1 MNGESGPKSE
11 KSVGAIPLKQ
21 KEFDLMGKANHLTG
35 KTTSTNHGVK
45 KTKVGG
51 QQSKS
56 SLSGAPK
63 IKVESDLKDSHR
75 KNTSKSSGLESSPKK
90 IKLESGS
97 PQKTSPVK
105 SASPMKKPMPNVKSE
120 EMSEDDDDVPLMQR
134 VNKKADSKPKK
145 KIPKLKKPKK
155 EEDGSDDEILSAR
168 IEKSK
173 KSPSVK
179 KENIKNVRNGSAKK
193 RKLSDDEEDDFK
205 STVRAKREP
214 IRQKKKKNDSK
225 PSPTKGK
232 KKVKEEEEVWKWWT
246 EEPHPEGI
254 KWITL
259 EHNGPFFPPLY
270 ERLPNDVKFY
280 YDGNHMQLTDDTEEV
295 AGFYARMIDHEYATK
310 DIFNNNFFED
320 WRKVMRDTER
330 KTIKDLKKCNFR
342 EICDHYLKKSE
353 ERKAMSKEGKLVIK
367 KENETI
373 AENYGTCIMD
383 GHKQKV
389 GNFRIEP
396 PGLFRGRGDHPKQGK
411 LKTRVQPEDIIVNIG
426 KGATVPIAPEGHKW
440 KAVQHDNKVTWLAC
454 WVENI
459 AGNYKYVMLNSA
471 TKLKGEKDW
480 QKYETAR
487 KLKACVGKIREDYE
501 EDLKSKEMRIRQ
513 RAVALY
519 FIDKLALRA
528 GHEKEEGETADT
540 VGCCS
545 LRVEHVK
552 LHKELDDQEN
562 VVEFDFLGK
571 DSIRYQNNVA
581 VEKRVFKNLSLFVDG
596 KRGEDELFDR
606 LTTSSLNKYL
616 GELMEGL
623 TAKVF
628 RTYNAS
634 STLQDQLDK
643 LTDPNDNSTAVLL
656 SYNRAN
662 RAVAI
667 LCNHQRAAPKT
678 FDKQM
683 ETLMNKVKDK
693 KLAIKETK
701 NDIKDAKSEHK
712 NKKSDKTTKLLERKE
727 AQLIRLKEQLFKLE
741 VSMTD
746 KEENKEIA
754 LGTSK
759 LNYLDPRISIA
770 WCKKN
775 DVPIEKIYNK
785 TQRQK
790 FQWAIDMT
798 EEDFVF

>member
-1 MNGESGPKSE
+1 MNGNLRGDHEKKHSAHSHKKSSNGEGHESSGIPSKKVRMEKDHMKSSKHAIDGASKARRMDGKSALSHTSALNSPSIHNSLAPPKKVKQEPMSPVKAH
-11 KSVGAIPLKQ
+11 KSAVKQEHSLPAKKAVKKEEGDDDDDIPLLQ
-21 KEFDLMGKANHLTG
+21 R
-35 KTTSTNHGVK
+35 TSKNSV
-45 KTKVGG
+45 KVG
-51 QQSKS
+51 KKAS
-56 SLSGAPK
+56 SRKPKNEEDSDDEILSSRIKKAKKAGNHSLDKKPK
-63 IKVESDLKDSHR
+63 IKEENRIPQR
-75 KNTSKSSGLESSPKK
+75 KR
-90 IKLESGS
+90 KL
-97 PQKTSPVK
+97 
-105 SASPMKKPMPNVKSE
+105 
-120 EMSEDDDDVPLMQR
+120 SEDDDDVDF
-134 VNKKADSKPKK
+134 KGK
-145 KIPKLKKPKK
+145 
-155 EEDGSDDEILSAR
+155 
-168 IEKSK
+168 
-173 KSPSVK
+173 VK
-179 KENIKNVRNGSAKK
+179 KES
-193 RKLSDDEEDDFK
+193 S
-205 STVRAKREP
+205 S
-214 IRQKKKKNDSK
+214 KKKSSSSTNSTA
-225 PSPTKGK
+225 SPVKGK
-232 KKVKEEEEVWKWWT
+232 KKPKEEEEVWKWWE

-254 KWITL
+254 KWVTL
-259 EHNGPFFPPLY
+259 EHNGPYFPPLY
-270 ERLPNDVKFY
+270 ERLPKDVKFH
-280 YDGNHMQLTDDTEEV
+280 YDGKHLVLSDEAEEV
-295 AGFYARMIDHEYATK
+295 AGFYARMIEHEYASK
-310 DIFNNNFFED
+310 DIFNRNFMED
-320 WRKVMRDTER
+320 WKKVMSDDERKV
-330 KTIKDLKKCNFR
+330 IKDLRKCNFKEMFDYFQR
-342 EICDHYLKKSE
+342 KSE
-353 ERKAMSKEGKLVIK
+353 ERKNMTKEEKLKIK
-367 KENETI
+367 EDNQKI
-373 AENYGTCIMD
+373 ADKYGTCMMD

-389 GNFRIEP
+389 GNYRVEP

-411 LKTRVQPEDIIVNIG
+411 LKTRVQPEDIIINIG
-426 KGATVPIAPEGHKW
+426 KGAAVPPPPKGHRW
-440 KAVQHDNKVTWLAC
+440 KSVQHDNKVTWLAC

-487 KLKACVGKIREDYE
+487 KLKDCVDKIRANYQD
-501 EDLKSKEMRIRQ
+501 DWKSKEMRIRQ

-545 LRVEHVK
+545 LRVEHIK

-571 DSIRYQNNVA
+571 DSIRYQNNVP
-581 VEKRVFKNLSLFVDG
+581 VEKRVFKNLALFMEG
-596 KRGEDELFDR
+596 KSGEDELFDR
-606 LTTSSLNKYL
+606 LTTTSLNKHL

-628 RTYNAS
+628 RTFNAS
-634 STLQDQLDK
+634 KTLQDQLNE
-643 LTDPNDNSTAVLL
+643 LTNEDDNATGKLL

-683 ETLMNKVKDK
+683 ENLMNKIKDK
-693 KLAIKETK
+693 KSAIKDVRKE
-701 NDIKDAKSEHK
+701 IKEL
-712 NKKSDKTTKLLERKE
+712 KSDHKGRRDDKGPKTLEKKE
-727 AQLIRLKEQLFKLE
+727 TQMKRLKEQLFKLE
-741 VSMTD
+741 VNMTD

-759 LNYLDPRISIA
+759 LNYLDPRISVA

-775 DVPIEKIYNK
+775 EVPIEKIYNK